1 MCQGGFPGLPH
12 VAPYT
17 QWTKS
22 MEDKTRKRG
31 AGGGTATVVQV
42 LQDYQLKSPEH
53 PTPCV
58 ERKDT

>member
-22 MEDKTRKRG
+22 MEDKTKPEKGVLAG
-31 AGGGTATVVQV
+31 AQPLWARSFRTT
-42 LQDYQLKSPEH
+42 S
-53 PTPCV
+53 
-58 ERKDT
+58 